1 MASHRTAAETRSR
14 FAALAAQA
22 DVEID
27 VAEGALVI
35 AKEEYPQLDVSAYL
49 GQIDAMAAS
58 ARAMVLADTGET
70 SRVARLNYFL
80 FVRQGFRG
88 NTDDYYDPRNSYL
101 NEVLDRRTGIPI
113 TLGIVY
119 AEVGRRLG
127 LPVCGVSFPGHFL
140 VKHLGERELI
150 IDPFTG
156 GIIDAAECAR
166 RYREVHGP
174 QARFDA
180 RLLRPAAHR
189 EILRR
194 LLANLKQIFV
204 ERQDW
209 PRALACLDRMLLL
222 APNAAHELR
231 ERGLLYQRLE
241 CFSAALQDL
250 ERYLQAAPNDDKDDQ
265 LRALLPALRRQVAQL
280 H

>member
-1 MASHRTAAETRSR
+1 MAADGAKGEARKLFTM
-14 FAALAAQA
+14 LAARA
-22 DVEID
+22 DVDID
-27 VAEGALVI
+27 VAEAALLI
-35 AKEEYPQLDVSAYL
+35 AKEEYPQLDVPAYL
-49 GQIDAMAAS
+49 AQLDAMAES
-58 ARAMVLADTGET
+58 ARTMVLVDTGET

-88 NTDDYYDPRNSYL
+88 NKDDYFDPRNSYL
-101 NEVLDRRTGIPI
+101 NEVLERRTGIPI

-127 LPVCGVSFPGHFL
+127 LPLFGVGFPGHFL
-140 VKHLGERELI
+140 VKHAGDRELI

-166 RYREVHGP
+166 RYREFFGP
-174 QARFDA
+174 RARFDL
-180 RLLRPAAHR
+180 RLLRPAANR

-194 LLANLKQIFV
+194 ILANLKQIFV

-209 PRALACLDRMLLL
+209 PRALSCLDRMLLL
-222 APNAAHELR
+222 APDAAPELR
-231 ERGLLYQRLE
+231 ERGLLYYRLE
-241 CFSAALQDL
+241 CFAAALQDL
-250 ERYLQAAPNDDKDDQ
+250 ERYLRVAPSEDKDNSVRG
-265 LRALLPALRRQVAQL
+265 LVPALRRQVAHL